1 MRIACGV
8 IIFSILNLLIA
19 CSTQKNEDKRQF
31 SGENFTANIRTT
43 DARTPEGERQGFK
56 LPDGFEITLF
66 ASEPD
71 IDKPINLAFDAKG
84 RMWVTQSFE
93 YPFPSEPGKGKDK
106 LTILEDT
113 NNDGKADKFTVFED
127 TLNIPI
133 GVLPLNDGAV
143 AYSIPNIYRY
153 TDANG
158 DGKADSQKKLLG
170 PFKTKDTHGMIN
182 NFVRGYD
189 GWIHSCHGYTNRDT
203 VAGADGDSISM
214 ISGNTFRFRSD
225 GSRVEHTTD
234 GRINPFGLVYDE
246 MGYLYSTDCH
256 TSPLYQLIRDAD
268 YSQWGKEEGMGFGP
282 DMTPLSDEATALAGI
297 GYYAD
302 KLFPEPYRKNF
313 YVGDAVRCRVY
324 RYSSIFKGSTPV
336 GKREEDFLLSEDPWF
351 RPVDVKLGPDGA
363 LYIADFYNSIIG
375 HYEVPL
381 DHPRRDHTRGRIW
394 RITYNGKHNEKKDWT
409 AANINQ
415 LLQALDMD
423 NMFIRMTA
431 ADQLADRIGKE
442 SVQPVAAVLNEKNVS
457 TKKYV
462 HALWVLE
469 RLGALTPAML
479 QAAASHSDPVIRLHT
494 MHILAEEKPDEQQL
508 FPLVLKGLEDKDP
521 HVKRAAVELLKMYP
535 NMRSVELALG
545 IRNTVEDY
553 DTHLLYA
560 TRLVLRNIL
569 RKEEVMKTVAAK
581 QWNEKDAAHLSD
593 VMMGVASSD
602 AGVFL
607 YRYISQYKPD
617 DAKAPAIYQHIARF
631 APSADLDSTIKIA
644 MNAQRPDTAS
654 LLIFQGIQQGIEKK
668 GGKESA
674 QLTLWGKSLAESVLQ
689 KYPFDKSL
697 PLSIVRLQTFAA
709 DVAGEYKLKSVAPAL
724 EAIAKSASTSD
735 LKLTGEDL
743 VDELVDVKAAAVKAL
758 IKVDPSKGS
767 VVAQRLLSDKNTD
780 EYFKNVLGRMLGE
793 FPGKVV
799 NEILKSIKN
808 ATPDLQNNMA
818 LTLAG
823 TSEGKDIL
831 FQQVKNKEM
840 FPRIL
845 LQPRVKERILMGIT
859 PSQKKI
865 FEELTSGISPIDEER
880 QKEIYD
886 RLVELDKAMQS
897 NPPSVDSGKVVFMQN
912 CSMCH
917 SIAEEGGSIGPNLD
931 GVSQWGSKS
940 LAEKILD
947 PNRNVSENFR
957 TYTIKMKD
965 GKVSTGLYRREEGAV
980 IIFADLTGQEF
991 SVSKKDIA
999 EQTASKL
1006 TLMPD
1011 NFRERLT
1018 QKNFN
1023 ALIRFLLDPKK
1034 NLEKK

>member
-1 MRIACGV
+1 
-8 IIFSILNLLIA
+8 
-19 CSTQKNEDKRQF
+19 
-31 SGENFTANIRTT
+31 
-43 DARTPEGERQGFK
+43 
-56 LPDGFEITLF
+56 
-66 ASEPD
+66 
-71 IDKPINLAFDAKG
+71 
-84 RMWVTQSFE
+84 
-93 YPFPSEPGKGKDK
+93 
-106 LTILEDT
+106 
-113 NNDGKADKFTVFED
+113 
-127 TLNIPI
+127 
-133 GVLPLNDGAV
+133 
-143 AYSIPNIYRY
+143 
-153 TDANG
+153 
-158 DGKADSQKKLLG
+158 
-170 PFKTKDTHGMIN
+170 
-182 NFVRGYD
+182 
-189 GWIHSCHGYTNRDT
+189 
-203 VAGADGDSISM
+203 
-214 ISGNTFRFRSD
+214 
-225 GSRVEHTTD
+225 
-234 GRINPFGLVYDE
+234 
-246 MGYLYSTDCH
+246 
-256 TSPLYQLIRDAD
+256 
-268 YSQWGKEEGMGFGP
+268 
-282 DMTPLSDEATALAGI
+282 
-297 GYYAD
+297 
-302 KLFPEPYRKNF
+302 
-313 YVGDAVRCRVY
+313 
-324 RYSSIFKGSTPV
+324 
-336 GKREEDFLLSEDPWF
+336 
-351 RPVDVKLGPDGA
+351 
-363 LYIADFYNSIIG
+363 
-375 HYEVPL
+375 
-381 DHPRRDHTRGRIW
+381 
-394 RITYNGKHNEKKDWT
+394 
-409 AANINQ
+409 
-415 LLQALDMD
+415 
-423 NMFIRMTA
+423 
-431 ADQLADRIGKE
+431 
-442 SVQPVAAVLNEKNVS
+442 
-457 TKKYV
+457 
-462 HALWVLE
+462 
-469 RLGALTPAML
+469 
-479 QAAASHSDPVIRLHT
+479 
-494 MHILAEEKPDEQQL
+494 
-508 FPLVLKGLEDKDP
+508 
-521 HVKRAAVELLKMYP
+521 
-535 NMRSVELALG
+535 
-545 IRNTVEDY
+545 
-553 DTHLLYA
+553 
-560 TRLVLRNIL
+560 
-569 RKEEVMKTVAAK
+569 AAK